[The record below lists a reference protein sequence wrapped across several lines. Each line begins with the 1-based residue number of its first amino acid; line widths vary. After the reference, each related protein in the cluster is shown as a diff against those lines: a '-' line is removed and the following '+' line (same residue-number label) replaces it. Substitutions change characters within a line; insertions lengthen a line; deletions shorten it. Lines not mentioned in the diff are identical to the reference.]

1 LRKNESLHLYAL
13 FGRGSVFIPKN
24 GADRDSQ
31 AIDAVKAALGNAKA
45 NLIECE
51 FPVLEQ
57 LNKLGDGSLRS
68 AKIAE
73 EANLNFVAK
82 LVKSLK
88 PIPLIGP
95 PLLLLSSS
103 SSSNSF
109 SASVQDVASKLGV
122 GFLSLREGDI
132 SEKLDGKTVLV
143 FVNPSSSTDYNLARK
158 ASSKTK
164 TLLINGFAK
173 NDKSVSG
180 EAVMAYFLKPLT
192 YNSQVI
198 AYLLRKWPG
207 NWQTIDANTKKLL
220 LESDDRT
227 ILVPGT
233 NTPDLRSSVRAAQK
247 SFDQRAID
255 SRKQKR

>member
-1 LRKNESLHLYAL
+1 VAQAKHLPMRALLSCANLLIYFLAFAYVASFSQFHSFHPRVSLRKNESLHLYAL

-173 NDKSVSG
+173 
-180 EAVMAYFLKPLT
+180 
-192 YNSQVI
+192 
-198 AYLLRKWPG
+198 
-207 NWQTIDANTKKLL
+207 
-220 LESDDRT
+220 
-227 ILVPGT
+227 
-233 NTPDLRSSVRAAQK
+233 VRHWIFE
-247 SFDQRAID
+247 FDWCIV
-255 SRKQKR
+255 